1 MTATIQNA
9 IYCNFQCIASRKHY
23 KTFPRYIFLI
33 WIDAVNSDRKVCF
46 FWQFNPVQIIF
57 LQTSKIAWRGA
68 YLISCYI
75 SVYSPSP
82 TGAESDGHAVWGK
95 AEPSALAKGN
105 VEFSAASDFKTAESD
120 GHAVWGETEPSA
132 LAKGNVE
139 FSAASDFKT
148 AESDGHAVWGKAEP
162 NALAEGNVE
171 FSKSLR
177 QL

>member
-82 TGAESDGHAVWGK
+82 PEAESDVRQKRGLGSHGHWVRLCLTRRARPISPELFSIWRK
-95 AEPSALAKGN
+95 FTQSCAEKFSNKGFKSSFEQACFAFFCRWAIAKR
-105 VEFSAASDFKTAESD
+105 AKWL
-120 GHAVWGETEPSA
+120 HETIYKF
-132 LAKGNVE
+132 LFFLQNCI
-139 FSAASDFKT
+139 
-148 AESDGHAVWGKAEP
+148 
-162 NALAEGNVE
+162 
-171 FSKSLR
+171 
-177 QL
+177 